1 MALGAPNLPKRCQ
14 RAPLAAC
21 RPANARKRAQ
31 DGPCPPN
38 QTGGP
43 LCCHPGGLG
52 FAQLWPKFE
61 VAAPPRAVPRP
72 RGVAHGHFF
81 GWVHG
86 PAEGNRGVF
95 YHPGGLGMQFL
106 RALLQNQACSHPG
119 GVACQEPPPLGAP
132 TPPPGWGV
140 GPLAA
145 GGGLKKIRGVCCHP
159 GGLGW
164 PAQSPGRPRTQIG
177 LWQRAG
183 CPPRPPRVEGGAF

>member
-81 GWVHG
+81 WVG
-86 PAEGNRGVF
+86 ARPCRRQQGRFLPPRGLGNAIFEGAAEKSGLQP
-95 YHPGGLGMQFL
+95 PGGRRCL
-106 RALLQNQACSHPG
+106 P
-119 GVACQEPPPLGAP
+119 GAP
-132 TPPPGWGV
+132 ATRGAKPPPGPRVGV
-140 GPLAA
+140 SALWPLV
-145 GGGLKKIRGVCCHP
+145 GGLKKLGV
-159 GGLGW
+159 
-164 PAQSPGRPRTQIG
+164 
-177 LWQRAG
+177 
-183 CPPRPPRVEGGAF
+183 FF

>member
-52 FAQLWPKFE
+52 FAQLWPKCK

-72 RGVAHGHFF
+72 RGVAHSHFF
-81 GWVHG
+81 GQVHG
-86 PAEGNRGVF
+86 PAEGNRDVS

-106 RALLQNQACSHPG
+106 RALLKNQACSHPG
-119 GVACQEPPPLGAP
+119 GVACQEPPPPGSPTRPLGLGRGLFRAP
-132 TPPPGWGV
+132 CVVCSAVLLGV
-140 GPLAA
+140 PEAFWALCCV
-145 GGGLKKIRGVCCHP
+145 LRGVVRSSGVLFGLVLCAARCC
-159 GGLGW
+159 
-164 PAQSPGRPRTQIG
+164 
-177 LWQRAG
+177 
-183 CPPRPPRVEGGAF
+183 